1 MDILIEQLN
10 VKLHQWQPDV
20 SQQVRQSIKEIIEL
34 ADCDALD
41 ILCSRSVEQEVL
53 NILEGE

>member
-20 SQQVRQSIKEIIEL
+20 SQQVRQSIKEIIEFTKM
-34 ADCDALD
+34 
-41 ILCSRSVEQEVL
+41 
-53 NILEGE
+53 GK